1 MRSASVIT
9 GIKERL
15 MYEADLT
22 LFEQALY
29 VSFLTVVI
37 LGAFFLGCAANEH
50 DRREEEKRRELEDA
64 AHRAAVDGRQG
75 YRNTDITV

>member
-1 MRSASVIT
+1 
-9 GIKERL
+9 

-37 LGAFFLGCAANEH
+37 VGAFLFGCAANEH
-50 DRREEEKRRELEDA
+50 DRREEEKRREIEDA
-64 AHRAAVDGRQG
+64 AHRAATDDAKRGRVD
-75 YRNTDITV
+75 TWA